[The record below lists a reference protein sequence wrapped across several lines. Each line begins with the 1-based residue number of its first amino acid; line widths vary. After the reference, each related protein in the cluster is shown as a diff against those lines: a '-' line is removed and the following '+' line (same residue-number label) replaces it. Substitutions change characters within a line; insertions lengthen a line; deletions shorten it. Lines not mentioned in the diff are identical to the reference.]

1 MARQGSPIGRATV
14 AWALRLWSDRRGAQ
28 AVEFALIAPS
38 LLLLVVG
45 GMEFGRLL
53 WTVSALHMS
62 VEQAAR
68 CGAMGLCTTG
78 TAPAYA
84 AAVVPQLQFGSSTF
98 TVSKPS
104 CGFQVSATYNYTF
117 IASGLFPL
125 TPRLTALACFP

>member
-1 MARQGSPIGRATV
+1 MPGPGISIWRAALARAS
-14 AWALRLWSDRRGAQ
+14 RLWSDRRGAQ

-38 LLLLVVG
+38 LLLLVLG

-104 CGFQVSATYNYTF
+104 CGFQVSATYTYTF
-117 IASGLFPL
+117 IASGLFPVNPTL
-125 TPRLTALACFP
+125 KALACFP

>member
-38 LLLLVVG
+38 LLLL
-45 GMEFGRLL
+45 
-53 WTVSALHMS
+53 
-62 VEQAAR
+62 AAR